1 MKTTREHYKFMEKW
15 WKYCSNLIVLKWYV
29 KTIGY
34 DGSSVML
41 KLGQNY
47 KEYDASF
54 IFGTL
59 FSV

>member
-1 MKTTREHYKFMEKW
+1 MKTTREHYKFVEKW
-15 WKYCSNLIVLKWYV
+15 WKYWIVLKWYV

-34 DGSSVML
+34 DGSRVML